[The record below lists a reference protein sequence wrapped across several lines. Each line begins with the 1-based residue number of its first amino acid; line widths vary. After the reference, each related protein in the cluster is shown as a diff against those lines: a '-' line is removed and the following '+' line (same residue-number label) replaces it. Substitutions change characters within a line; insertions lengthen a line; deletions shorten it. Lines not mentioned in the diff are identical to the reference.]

1 MKHLNNELGKLRQ
14 EVKVG
19 FIEVDNR
26 FQSVNDR
33 LDLVADG
40 LQKITSEVKK
50 TNESVADTQQQMGRI
65 AKLVDDGFEVIQNFL
80 SQQLDQQDTRLT
92 NLERR
97 MDQAGL

>member
-26 FQSVNDR
+26 FQAANER
-33 LDLVADG
+33 LISIG
-40 LQKITSEVKK
+40 EELQKANQEL
-50 TNESVADTQQQMGRI
+50 AGTQQQMGRI

-80 SQQLDQQDTRLT
+80 SQQLDQQDMRLT